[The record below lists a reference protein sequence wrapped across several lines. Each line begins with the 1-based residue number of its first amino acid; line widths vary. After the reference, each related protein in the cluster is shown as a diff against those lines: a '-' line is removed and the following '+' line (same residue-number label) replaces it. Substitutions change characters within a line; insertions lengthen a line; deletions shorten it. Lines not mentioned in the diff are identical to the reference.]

1 MGNLRT
7 LTSSTEVVTRPP
19 IRYVCLSICLSPC
32 PVCLFTWELLDYPS
46 TGQMRAGNGWEF
58 SREIKLERVTHR
70 DNMIDMVHHI
80 IGNVC
85 IGMKLGSSCVR
96 V

>member
-1 MGNLRT
+1 
-7 LTSSTEVVTRPP
+7 
-19 IRYVCLSICLSPC
+19 
-32 PVCLFTWELLDYPS
+32 
-46 TGQMRAGNGWEF
+46 MRAGNGWEF

>member
-1 MGNLRT
+1 
-7 LTSSTEVVTRPP
+7 
-19 IRYVCLSICLSPC
+19 
-32 PVCLFTWELLDYPS
+32 
-46 TGQMRAGNGWEF
+46 MRAGNGWEF
-58 SREIKLERVTHR
+58 SREIKLERVTHSHR